1 MMPDPNGNKAA
12 PRCGPRYVTHA
23 ARPRALTVVAWLT
36 LPTGPLTSRVR
47 HRLAGLVEFLNKI
60 NSEGDGRAVKTIR
73 ALRRLVA
80 DWGLLGL

>member
-1 MMPDPNGNKAA
+1 
-12 PRCGPRYVTHA
+12 
-23 ARPRALTVVAWLT
+23 VAWLT